1 MVIYFSDGLFS
12 SVYFYSH
19 GVYSSRQEGTEKV
32 QDSYLGLLVQ
42 DELTRD
48 KTRIRATFNVL
59 TNLFQK

>member
-1 MVIYFSDGLFS
+1 MVIYFSAGLFS

-32 QDSYLGLLVQ
+32 QDSHLGLVQ
-42 DELTRD
+42 DELIRD

-59 TNLFQK
+59 TYLFL

>member
-1 MVIYFSDGLFS
+1 MVIYFSVALCS

-32 QDSYLGLLVQ
+32 QDSYLGLVHE
-42 DELTRD
+42 ELKRD

-59 TNLFQK
+59 TYLFL

>member
-32 QDSYLGLLVQ
+32 QDSYLGLVHE
-42 DELTRD
+42 ELTRD

-59 TNLFQK
+59 TNLFL